1 MADKES
7 GQGFVKMYR
16 KMIEWEWYSDIIVKT
31 VFIHCLLKA
40 NYKEKRWRGYTIKRG
55 QFITSYPKL
64 AKECGITVSQAR
76 RAISALCSTGEIT
89 HKSQARLSVVTVI
102 GYDSYQTDRRL
113 NNSEIDRLTAGSPQQ
128 HKNIKEYKETKEE
141 KNIPK
146 PQNPWVGISED
157 GEEFIKDFARYNEW
171 NKAHGIVGG

>member
-7 GQGFVKMYR
+7 GRGFVKMYR
-16 KMIEWEWYSDIIVKT
+16 KMTEWEWYSDIIVKT

-76 RAISALCSTGEIT
+76 RAILALCSTGEIT
-89 HKSQARLSVVTVI
+89 RKAQAKFSMVTVI
-102 GYDSYQTDRRL
+102 GYDSYQSD
-113 NNSEIDRLTAGSPQQ
+113 NSQSNRQSNSQATGKQQQ
-128 HKNIKEYKETKEE
+128 HKNIKNDKEYKEYKKE
-141 KNIPK
+141 P
-146 PQNPWVGISED
+146 NPYVDINTMS
-157 GEEFIKDFARYNEW
+157 ITDFDKYDEW
-171 NKAHGIVGG
+171 NREHGIEG

>member
-7 GQGFVKMYR
+7 GRGFVKMYR
-16 KMIEWEWYSDIIVKT
+16 KMTEWEWYSDIIVKT

-89 HKSQARLSVVTVI
+89 RKAQAKFSMVTVI
-102 GYDSYQTDRRL
+102 GYDSYQSD
-113 NNSEIDRLTAGSPQQ
+113 NSQSNSQSNSQATGKQQQ
-128 HKNIKEYKETKEE
+128 HKNIKNDKERKEYKKE
-141 KNIPK
+141 P
-146 PQNPWVGISED
+146 NPYVDINTMS
-157 GEEFIKDFARYNEW
+157 IIDFDKYDEW
-171 NKAHGIVGG
+171 NREHGIEG

>member
-7 GQGFVKMYR
+7 GRGFVKMYR
-16 KMIEWEWYSDIIVKT
+16 KMTEWEWYSDIIVKT

-64 AKECGITVSQAR
+64 AKECGITVMQAR

-89 HKSQARLSVVTVI
+89 HKAQSKFSVVTVI
-102 GYDSYQTDRRL
+102 GYDSYQSDNRL
-113 NNSEIDRLTAGSPQQ
+113 NNSQNDRQTTDSQQQ
-128 HKNIKEYKETKEE
+128 HKNIENIKKSIEEY
-141 KNIPK
+141 IPESD
-146 PQNPWVGISED
+146 NPWIGIDED
-157 GEEFIKDFARYNEW
+157 GEGYIKDFAKYNEW
-171 NKAHGIVGG
+171 NETHKNVEG